1 MFFGIQ
7 DLPYLKAGI
16 LWAKQG
22 ERGILC
28 EMACLPPLSHKVAVM
43 QASILKQIGGK
54 IRDWEHA

>member
-22 ERGILC
+22 EHGILRK
-28 EMACLPPLSHKVAVM
+28 MACLPPLAHKAAVM
-43 QASILKQIGGK
+43 QASILKQNRGK
-54 IRDWEHA
+54 IRDWKHA